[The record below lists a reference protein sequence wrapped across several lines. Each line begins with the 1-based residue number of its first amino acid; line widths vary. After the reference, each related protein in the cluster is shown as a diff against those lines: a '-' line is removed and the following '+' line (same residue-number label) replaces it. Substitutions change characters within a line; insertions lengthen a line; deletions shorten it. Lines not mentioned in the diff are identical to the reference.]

1 MEKWHICSPLRS
13 ILSLLFSFL
22 LSMACAAG
30 LELRVASPKQGEPII
45 ASYTDGFNM
54 VFVLDDMGRTRQNCG
69 HWTLSVVESDR
80 EVFSGVHRPCI
91 CSFFPSTTQPSLPT
105 VHTIT
110 KDSYPSYPSGLLLLL
125 PARLRC
131 PP

>member
-1 MEKWHICSPLRS
+1 M
-13 ILSLLFSFL
+13 
-22 LSMACAAG
+22 
-30 LELRVASPKQGEPII
+30 ASPKQGEPII